1 MAACGI
7 GLISVTA
14 DTVSDM
20 KKFYQAIRRKKHN
33 DYLSV
38 EEKNGLK
45 RAENGC
51 PDSRADSDTKNPSN
65 NQWNG
70 TCAARLTDFLARL
83 GSKIWVERPER
94 SSQRTVAE

>member
-1 MAACGI
+1 MDVPTQEQI
-7 GLISVTA
+7 LIQ
-14 DTVSDM
+14 
-20 KKFYQAIRRKKHN
+20 KK
-33 DYLSV
+33 
-38 EEKNGLK
+38 
-45 RAENGC
+45 
-51 PDSRADSDTKNPSN
+51 PSN